1 VIDMLDD
8 ANDTVPSP
16 SNNTLP
22 APIVAVDDDTDKP
35 DVPENTTLD
44 DAPRTDM
51 VDCADDTEIV
61 DAVSTDKLPDVAAV
75 PTSNLP
81 CGNEMLD
88 EMMLMLP
95 LATLIAPLP
104 VTEIGVLVIDTEAP
118 ALLTKITPPFCVTV
132 APVNETLEPAPP
144 LSIVPPLRLS
154 FVEPVTV
161 NDVVS
166 RNRAAPP
173 EAMLMVLE
181 VESTLSDDEP
191 VKRVGE
197 VTNVTFEALESEMAP
212 VVERVGPERVNEEA
226 SIDTSAPLMVPVAR
240 VAEAPAVTDTAAEDN
255 NENGPLSASDDPEPM
270 TLTMAE
276 EAMVLE
282 ALEAA
287 VDNEPPLTMLMV
299 EPEPESDSEP
309 PVENDNDDWLIDTKP
324 PPVTAIVPAELALR
338 ESRCRFDEADVSDK
352 APALVSDRPPDEMVT
367 APDEMVCAAVRVR
380 SAAPETEIEAPA
392 ATVLA
397 CVMLR

>member
-1 VIDMLDD
+1 MLDD

-166 RNRAAPP
+166 RNRTNAPLS
-173 EAMLMVLE
+173 MLMVLAE
-181 VESTLSDDEP
+181 PSTTNFDDT
-191 VKRVGE
+191 VNNVGADAE
-197 VTNVTFEALESEMAP
+197 NVTVDDDASEIDDVPARE
-212 VVERVGPERVNEEA
+212 VVPL
-226 SIDTSAPLMVPVAR
+226 PLMVADDACTAIDVAPAR
-240 VAEAPAVTDTAAEDN
+240 VVVVV
-255 NENGPLSASDDPEPM
+255 EPM
-270 TLTMAE
+270 LKALAPEYAWMPPEVPDKLTA
-276 EAMVLE
+276 
-282 ALEAA
+282 
-287 VDNEPPLTMLMV
+287 PPEIWIWL
-299 EPEPESDSEP
+299 PE
-309 PVENDNDDWLIDTKP
+309 
-324 PPVTAIVPAELALR
+324 PVTAASVESAMPKVPPVMVSCDAVASSEISELDCN
-338 ESRCRFDEADVSDK
+338 E
-352 APALVSDRPPDEMVT
+352 
-367 APDEMVCAAVRVR
+367 
-380 SAAPETEIEAPA
+380 SAAPLATDTDDDKTEMTPPEIVVLPDENTTDALD
-392 ATVLA
+392 ATDTTEPENLAVPLAICNLLLLPEIDSAGVAVLLTDNVPLLTSELLPDNDA
-397 CVMLR
+397 LD